1 MCLSPQGGSSNFE
14 KPLKE
19 ATFSFVTPA
28 GENLIL
34 MQLLGEQLVKKLQA
48 VERKYVELQ
57 ERLSQPDIFQNPK
70 EFQKLSKELNSLE
83 ELYKTYQEYKK
94 ALDRYGEA
102 KEILLSGDE
111 ELKDLAKEEIRELE
125 PLLEELSQKLK
136 LLLLPKDERDSKNVI
151 LEIRAGVGGEE
162 AALFAADLLRMYQ
175 RYAEEKG
182 WKFQILDAN
191 KTGLG
196 GYKEVVVL
204 IEGKEVYSHL
214 KYESGVHRV
223 QRVPVTES
231 GGRIHTSTA
240 TVAVLPEVEETEVE
254 INPADLRIETFRA
267 SGAGGQYVN
276 TTETAVRITHLP
288 TGIVVQCQDERSQFQ
303 NKQKALKIL
312 RAKLKQFYEQQQL
325 EKITQ
330 ERREQV
336 GHGDRSEKIRTYNFP
351 QNRVTDHRINLTLH
365 KLDQVMEGKL
375 DELIEALQQYEQQQ
389 KLKELEESLT

>member
-1 MCLSPQGGSSNFE
+1 MNHLS
-14 KPLKE
+14 K
-19 ATFSFVTPA
+19 
-28 GENLIL
+28 
-34 MQLLGEQLVKKLQA
+34 QLLKKLEA
-48 VERKYVELQ
+48 VEKKYLELQ
-57 ERLSQPDIFQNPK
+57 RQLSNPEVFQDAK
-70 EFQKLSKELNSLE
+70 KFQKLSKEMASLE

-94 ALDRYGEA
+94 TLQTLEEA
-102 KEILLSGDE
+102 KELLTSGDE
-111 ELKDLAKEEIRELE
+111 ELKELAKEEIKTAE
-125 PLLEELSQKLK
+125 PKLKELSGKLK
-136 LLLLPKDERDSKNVI
+136 ILLLPRDERDSKNVI

-162 AALFAADLLRMYQ
+162 AALFAADLMRMYQ
-175 RYAEEKG
+175 RYAEQKG
-182 WKFQILDAN
+182 WKFQILDIN

-196 GYKEVVVL
+196 GIKEVVIS
-204 IEGKEVYSHL
+204 IEGKDVYSHL

-254 INPADLRIETFRA
+254 INPSELKIETYRA

-312 RAKLKQFYEQQQL
+312 RAKLKQFFEEQKMKEL
-325 EKITQ
+325 TE
-330 ERREQV
+330 ERRQQV
-336 GHGDRSEKIRTYNFP
+336 GHAERSEKIRTYNFP

-365 KLDQVMEGKL
+365 KLDQIMEGKL

-389 KLKELEESLT
+389 RLKELEETTS